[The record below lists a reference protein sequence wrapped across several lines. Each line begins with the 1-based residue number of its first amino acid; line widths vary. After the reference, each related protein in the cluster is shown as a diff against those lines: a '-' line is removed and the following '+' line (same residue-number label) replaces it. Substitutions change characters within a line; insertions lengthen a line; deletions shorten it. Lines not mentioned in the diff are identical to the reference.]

1 MSKVVKS
8 VSSAL
13 NEKLVQISLTGAVLF
28 YIVAS
33 PVLFDFV
40 SNLMK
45 KVLGVFGVD
54 FKLEGQQLVL
64 FHAVIFGSLLYLSS
78 KYLLKHVVDLVKNK

>member
-1 MSKVVKS
+1 MSKVVEG

-13 NEKLVQISLTGAVLF
+13 NEKLVQISLVGSVLF

-33 PVLFDFV
+33 PAVFDFV
-40 SNLMK
+40 KGLMK

-54 FKLEGQQLVL
+54 FELDGMHLVL
-64 FHAVIFGSLLYLSS
+64 FHSVVFGVLLYLSS